1 MNKEE
6 LTTFINKN
14 FPQFE
19 TEGGGEFLVMRVD
32 ADNLLAVATQLK
44 ESLDTQF
51 NFLTCETAVDWL
63 THFEVMYHLSS
74 TVFDHDLVLKV
85 KLEDREQATVP
96 SVYSL
101 WKAADLFENEI
112 YDLFGIRFSNHP
124 HLRRIF
130 MTDEWKG
137 YPLRKDYKDEYTFSL

>member
-6 LTTFINKN
+6 LITFINTN
-14 FPQFE
+14 FSQFE
-19 TEGGGEFLVMRVD
+19 KEEGGEFPVMWVD
-32 ADNLLAVATQLK
+32 ADNLLSVTSQLK
-44 ESLDTQF
+44 ENSDTQF

-63 THFEVMYHLSS
+63 THFELIYHLSS
-74 TVFDHDLVLKV
+74 TVFSHDLVLKV
-85 KLEDREQATVP
+85 KLEDREHATVP

-101 WKAADLFENEI
+101 WKAADLFEDEI
-112 YDLFGIRFSNHP
+112 YDLFGIRFSDHP